1 MIKLEDL
8 KMRKRI
14 GTILKGKAEEML
26 VVWRV
31 LVNNIQDLIVLEKQV
46 LM

>member
-1 MIKLEDL
+1 MNKLEDL
-8 KMRKRI
+8 QKRKRI
-14 GTILKGKAEEML
+14 ETILKGKAEEML
-26 VVWRV
+26 FVWRV